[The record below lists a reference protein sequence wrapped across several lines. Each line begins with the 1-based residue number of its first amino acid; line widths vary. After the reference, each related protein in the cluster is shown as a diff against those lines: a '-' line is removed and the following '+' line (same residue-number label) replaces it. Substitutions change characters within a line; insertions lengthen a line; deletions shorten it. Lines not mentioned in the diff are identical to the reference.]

1 MQTLKLDRILKISV
15 GLLALT
21 LAACAGMDRSLLVP
35 PDPKLDGVSCIVVLP
50 FENLS
55 NRAEAGKVIS
65 DILATELYASQ
76 RFNVM
81 EWEEAQNALKASGLS
96 IPEAPDSESAKNLA
110 KQLGVQA
117 ALIGTISD
125 YSYGSTLLE
134 IRAGLPSVA
143 FTARLID
150 AQTGKP
156 LWASALS
163 VSSAE
168 MMEPRR
174 ESVNYLAMKA
184 AQDMVKSLAPGN
196 FPPVDPKKVCWMKGA
211 AGTKPLPT
219 VPAPAAA
226 PVAAPLGQ
234 KITPAP
240 APLAPAA
247 PAAAPAAPAPAVAP
261 APAAPAPE
269 APVAAPAGPA
279 KPKGKVKIAVFNA
292 SGVAGLEENVGL
304 VLLMKNWDVATL
316 AKYPYEKTFDSTIIY
331 YRPGYEAEVKEIE
344 AAIPGPQ
351 KMVPTDK
358 MAEDINITVLV
369 GKDQIGH

>member
-1 MQTLKLDRILKISV
+1 MQTLKVDLILKISA

-21 LAACAGMDRSLLVP
+21 LAACAGVQKSVLVP
-35 PDPKLDGVSCIVVLP
+35 PDPKLDGVSCVVVLP

-55 NRAEAGKVIS
+55 SRAEAGKIIS
-65 DILATELYASQ
+65 DILATELYSSR
-76 RFNVM
+76 RFGIM
-81 EWEEAQNALKASGLS
+81 EWEEAQTALQASGLS
-96 IPEAPDSESAKNLA
+96 IPESLDSETAKSLA
-110 KQLGVQA
+110 QQLGVQA

-150 AQTGKP
+150 ARTGKP

-163 VSSAE
+163 VGSAE

-184 AQDMVKSLAPGN
+184 AQDMVESLSTGSYQPVDSKNICWLKGAPGAR
-196 FPPVDPKKVCWMKGA
+196 PV
-211 AGTKPLPT
+211 
-219 VPAPAAA
+219 
-226 PVAAPLGQ
+226 
-234 KITPAP
+234 
-240 APLAPAA
+240 PAA
-247 PAAAPAAPAPAVAP
+247 PAAAPALAPTPAAAPAPALVP
-261 APAAPAPE
+261 T
-269 APVAAPAGPA
+269 PVAAPAAPA

-331 YRPGYEAEVKEIE
+331 YRPGYEVEVKEIE

-351 KMVPTDK
+351 KTVPTDK

-369 GKDQIGH
+369 GKDQVGR

>member
-1 MQTLKLDRILKISV
+1 MQTLKVDLILKISA

-21 LAACAGMDRSLLVP
+21 LAACAGVQKSVLVP
-35 PDPKLDGVSCIVVLP
+35 PDPKLDGVSCVVVLP

-55 NRAEAGKVIS
+55 SRAEAGKIIS
-65 DILATELYASQ
+65 DILATELYSSR
-76 RFNVM
+76 RFGIM
-81 EWEEAQNALKASGLS
+81 EWEEAQTALQASGLS
-96 IPEAPDSESAKNLA
+96 IPESLDSETAKSLA
-110 KQLGVQA
+110 QQLGVQA

-150 AQTGKP
+150 ARTGKP

-163 VSSAE
+163 VGSAE

-184 AQDMVKSLAPGN
+184 AQDMVESLSTGSYQPVDSKNICWLKGAPGAR
-196 FPPVDPKKVCWMKGA
+196 PV
-211 AGTKPLPT
+211 
-219 VPAPAAA
+219 
-226 PVAAPLGQ
+226 
-234 KITPAP
+234 
-240 APLAPAA
+240 PAA
-247 PAAAPAAPAPAVAP
+247 PAAAPALAPTPAAAPAPALAPTPAAAP
-261 APAAPAPE
+261 APALVPT
-269 APVAAPAGPA
+269 PVAAPAAPA

-331 YRPGYEAEVKEIE
+331 YRPGYEVEVKEIE

-351 KMVPTDK
+351 KTVPTDK

-369 GKDQIGH
+369 GKDQVGR

>member
-1 MQTLKLDRILKISV
+1 MQTLKIDMILKISA

-21 LAACAGMDRSLLVP
+21 LAACAGVQKSVLVP
-35 PDPKLDGVSCIVVLP
+35 PDPKLDGVSCVVVLP

-55 NRAEAGKVIS
+55 SRPEAGKVIS
-65 DILATELYASQ
+65 DILATELYSSR
-76 RFNVM
+76 RFGIM
-81 EWEEAQNALKASGLS
+81 EWEEAQTALQASGLS
-96 IPEAPDSESAKNLA
+96 IPESLDAEAAKSLA
-110 KQLGVQA
+110 QKLGVQA

-150 AQTGKP
+150 AQTGNP

-184 AQDMVKSLAPGN
+184 AHDMVESLSAGSYQPT
-196 FPPVDPKKVCWMKGA
+196 DPKNICWLKGA
-211 AGTKPLPT
+211 AGTKPL
-219 VPAPAAA
+219 
-226 PVAAPLGQ
+226 
-234 KITPAP
+234 
-240 APLAPAA
+240 AA
-247 PAAAPAAPAPAVAP
+247 PAAAPAGSPAPVAHPAPAVAP
-261 APAAPAPE
+261 AAAPLAPAPAAAPAL
-269 APVAAPAGPA
+269 APAPAPAAAPALAPEAPA
-279 KPKGKVKIAVFNA
+279 KPKGKIKIAVFNA

-331 YRPGYEAEVKEIE
+331 YRPGYEVEVKEIE

-351 KMVPTDK
+351 KTVPTDK

-369 GKDQIGH
+369 GKDQVGR

>member
-1 MQTLKLDRILKISV
+1 MQTLKVDMILKISA

-21 LAACAGMDRSLLVP
+21 LAACAGVQKSVLVP
-35 PDPKLDGVSCIVVLP
+35 PDPKLDGVSCVVVLP

-55 NRAEAGKVIS
+55 SRAEAGKVIS
-65 DILATELYASQ
+65 DILATELFSSR
-76 RFNVM
+76 RFGIM
-81 EWEEAQNALKASGLS
+81 EWEEAQTVLQASGLS
-96 IPEAPDSESAKNLA
+96 IPESLDAEAAKSLA
-110 KQLGVQA
+110 QKLGVQA

-184 AQDMVKSLAPGN
+184 AQDMVESLSAGN
-196 FPPVDPKKVCWMKGA
+196 YQPTDPKNICWLKGA
-211 AGTKPLPT
+211 AGTKPLAAPA
-219 VPAPAAA
+219 VAPAGSPAPAAPLAPAPAASPALAPAPAAA
-226 PVAAPLGQ
+226 P
-234 KITPAP
+234 AP
-240 APLAPAA
+240 ALAPT
-247 PAAAPAAPAPAVAP
+247 PAAAPAV
-261 APAAPAPE
+261 
-269 APVAAPAGPA
+269 APVAAPAAPA

-331 YRPGYEAEVKEIE
+331 YRPGYEVEVKEIE

-351 KMVPTDK
+351 KTVPTDK

-369 GKDQIGH
+369 GKDQVGR

>member
-1 MQTLKLDRILKISV
+1 MQTLKVDMILKISA
-15 GLLALT
+15 GLLALA
-21 LAACAGMDRSLLVP
+21 LAACAGVQKSVLVP
-35 PDPKLDGVSCIVVLP
+35 PDPKLDGVSCVVVLP

-55 NRAEAGKVIS
+55 SRAEAGKVIS
-65 DILATELYASQ
+65 DILATELYSSR
-76 RFNVM
+76 RFGIM
-81 EWEEAQNALKASGLS
+81 EWEEAQTLLQASGLS
-96 IPEAPDSESAKNLA
+96 IPESPDAETAKSLA
-110 KQLGVQA
+110 QKLGVQA

-150 AQTGKP
+150 AKTGNP

-163 VSSAE
+163 VGSAE

-184 AQDMVKSLAPGN
+184 ARDMVDSLSSGSYQPADPKNICWLKGAPGAR
-196 FPPVDPKKVCWMKGA
+196 PVPA
-211 AGTKPLPT
+211 APMAA
-219 VPAPAAA
+219 PAPAAA
-226 PVAAPLGQ
+226 PAAVPAPAVV
-234 KITPAP
+234 PAP
-240 APLAPAA
+240 APAPAAAPAAAPALAPA
-247 PAAAPAAPAPAVAP
+247 PAAAPAAP
-261 APAAPAPE
+261 
-269 APVAAPAGPA
+269 VAAPAAPA

-331 YRPGYEAEVKEIE
+331 YRPGYEVEVKEIE
-344 AAIPGPQ
+344 GAIPGPQ
-351 KMVPTDK
+351 KTVPTDK

-369 GKDQIGH
+369 GKDQIGR

>member
-1 MQTLKLDRILKISV
+1 MQTLKVDMILKISA

-21 LAACAGMDRSLLVP
+21 LAACAGVQKSVLVP
-35 PDPKLDGVSCIVVLP
+35 PDPKLDGVSCVVVLP

-55 NRAEAGKVIS
+55 SRAEAGKVIS
-65 DILATELYASQ
+65 DILATELYSSR

-81 EWEEAQNALKASGLS
+81 EWEEAQTVLQASGLS
-96 IPEAPDSESAKNLA
+96 IPESLDSETAKSLA
-110 KQLGVQA
+110 QHLGVQA

-150 AQTGKP
+150 AKTGNP

-163 VSSAE
+163 VGSAE

-184 AQDMVKSLAPGN
+184 AQDMVESLSTGSYQPA
-196 FPPVDPKKVCWMKGA
+196 DPKNICWLKGA
-211 AGTKPLPT
+211 AGTKPLA
-219 VPAPAAA
+219 APA
-226 PVAAPLGQ
+226 V
-234 KITPAP
+234 
-240 APLAPAA
+240 A
-247 PAAAPAAPAPAVAP
+247 PAAAPALAPAPGAAPAPALAP
-261 APAAPAPE
+261 
-269 APVAAPAGPA
+269 APVAAPAVAPVAVPAAPA

-331 YRPGYEAEVKEIE
+331 YRPGYEVEVKEIE

-351 KMVPTDK
+351 KTVPTDK

-369 GKDQIGH
+369 GKDQVGR